1 MQRLNHS
8 GHATRTLFLLAA
20 MTAIASAQAA
30 PTFLNPLVTTL
41 LIEASAVN
49 GVGVHRNVLGTG
61 PISDAASEMF
71 GLSTA
76 DSSASVDALG
86 LRAAAS
92 VHNASVDGHSAGA
105 HSGAGIVN
113 PFYLVARA
121 GYTATTASIQI
132 DYHLG
137 GALNDTPG
145 CPSCFEFIQ
154 ADLGVGGMTD
164 QFHFLGFHSMA
175 TAGNPNG
182 NVTGVNMGGALR
194 GLVPLNT
201 ELYLRAALYT
211 GASCQG
217 FSTTCDASGLFG
229 NSLRYYGF
237 SSDAV
242 DIVWGLAPAALPG
255 AVPEPPT
262 ALLMGLGLGLL
273 WWLRRQQQ

>member
-30 PTFLNPLVTTL
+30 PTFVNPLLTTVS
-41 LIEASAVN
+41 IQASAVN
-49 GVGVHRNVLGTG
+49 GVGVHRNVLGSG

-137 GALNDTPG
+137 GALNDNG
-145 CPSCFEFIQ
+145 CPTCFEFIQ
-154 ADLGVGGMTD
+154 ADLGVDGMAD
-164 QFHFLGFHSMA
+164 QFHFLGFHSMG

-194 GLVPLNT
+194 GVVPLNT
-201 ELYLRAALYT
+201 ELYLRAGLYT
-211 GASCQG
+211 GVHCQG
-217 FSTTCDASGLFG
+217 PITCDASGLCG

-262 ALLMGLGLGLL
+262 AWLMGLGLGLL
-273 WWLRRQQQ
+273 LWLRRQQQ